1 MPAYES
7 NQFHSVEKSPRRKM
21 GNAGYGGADALSG
34 SSEGWTTEM
43 QTVLLEGNP
52 YFISLQ

>member
-1 MPAYES
+1 
-7 NQFHSVEKSPRRKM
+7 M